1 MNPISQFCAAL
12 GVAGLVLVTGC
23 GREVALVD
31 PSREVVKLTI
41 RGTNLDIPLGY
52 FFHKTVWNGGRWP
65 KPNVQRTQADS
76 VRLYAY
82 IDGIKPWTPET
93 SGSFAGLASPDITL
107 INIDGRYASSDWL
120 NKRLKPSISTLRQIK
135 VHDSADGMLAF
146 ESDFNANETIFIERI
161 PPEKPFTLITC
172 DKKIGG
178 GCQVKFDYKDKFIV
192 EYSLQRGQ
200 VHRWKSI
207 HADMLRF
214 LGAL

>member
-12 GVAGLVLVTGC
+12 GFAGLVLVTAC
-23 GREVALVD
+23 GREEASVD

-41 RGTNLDIPLGY
+41 GGTNLDIPLGY
-52 FFHKTVWNGGRWP
+52 FFHKTVWNGGSWP
-65 KPNVQRTQADS
+65 KPNVQRTLADS

-82 IDGIKPWTPET
+82 IDGIKPWTPEI

-107 INIDGRYASSDWL
+107 INIDGRYVQSDWL
-120 NKRLKPSISTLRQIK
+120 NRRLKLSFPTLSQVK
-135 VHDSADGMLAF
+135 VNDSAEGMLAF
-146 ESDFNANETIFIERI
+146 ESDINTNETIFIERI

-172 DKKIGG
+172 YKKPGG
-178 GCQVKFDYKDKFIV
+178 GCQVKFDYNDKFIV

-214 LGAL
+214 LGSL